1 MIHNSEV
8 RHVIWPRAGRKIAAS
23 VAGMVI
29 AAGFITACSTSR
41 LLDVTTPNAV
51 PVSILDDP
59 TNAALE
65 VASMVGDFQCALG
78 SAIAVEGL
86 ISGELSDTQLG
97 AAQWDYARR
106 TANTLTNGIYGT
118 AGCGGNGFGS
128 QVFGIYL
135 PLSTARYDADHAI
148 NNLKK

>member
-1 MIHNSEV
+1 M
-8 RHVIWPRAGRKIAAS
+8 RHITEARDVIWPGAGRKIAAS
-23 VAGMVI
+23 FLGLAI
-29 AAGFITACSTSR
+29 AAGFVTACDTNR
-41 LLDVTTPNAV
+41 LLSVTTPNAV
-51 PVSILDDP
+51 PVSLLDDP
-59 TNAALE
+59 KNAALM
-65 VASMVGDFQCALG
+65 VASAVGDFQCALG

-118 AGCGGNGFGS
+118 SGCAGTQGFG
-128 QVFGIYL
+128 VYL

-148 NNLKK
+148 N